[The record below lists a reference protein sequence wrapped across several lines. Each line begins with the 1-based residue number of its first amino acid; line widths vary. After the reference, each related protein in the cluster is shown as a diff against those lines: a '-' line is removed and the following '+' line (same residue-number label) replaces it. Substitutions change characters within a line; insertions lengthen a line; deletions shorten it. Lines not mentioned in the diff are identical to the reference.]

1 MSDIIETNQQP
12 SNQEEGNYNETVED
26 DGLSVTVDEETDTI
40 TFTWNE
46 ETHPQWN
53 VLKEY
58 NKEELIK
65 LMYKHFD
72 VVLEDTQEE
81 CE

>member
-12 SNQEEGNYNETVED
+12 ANQEEGNYNETVED
-26 DGLSVTVDEETDTI
+26 DGLSVTVDEETDTV

-65 LMYKHFD
+65 LMYKQFD
-72 VVLEDTQEE
+72 VVLEDTQED